1 MPRSRTPSAAPLSK
15 LIERWAAK
23 GREGDRARAREG
35 QILND
40 LKATG
45 MRLGLLV
52 NFGSYPN
59 AEIERRIQ
67 VLIVSVLFRVFR
79 G

>member
-1 MPRSRTPSAAPLSK
+1 MIAP
-15 LIERWAAK
+15 EHEAP
-23 GREGDRARAREG
+23 
-35 QILND
+35 ILND

-45 MRLGLLV
+45 MRFGLPV

-59 AEIERRIQ
+59 AEIEQRILQ
-67 VLIVSVLFRVFR
+67 VWIVSVLFRVFR